1 MIKKH
6 DAAKAAKA
14 KVLGEKATTSGRG
27 ISLAPSCNSN
37 NWTEHFS
44 AVSEKNGSVGRKKYF
59 EESSR
64 KNFLI
69 FFN

>member
-27 ISLAPSCNSN
+27 ISLAPSCISN

-44 AVSEKNGSVGRKKYF
+44 AVLKKMVPLEEKST
-59 EESSR
+59 S
-64 KNFLI
+64 KNLHERTF
-69 FFN
+69 